1 MTRSSLAQI
10 ALCNFQIQLQ
20 SMQMNVP
27 GCISGSDPLPLH
39 DFRVANRR
47 TRTALK
53 TFQPLFPDEIYS
65 RFKKDFKW
73 IQKKTN
79 RVRDLDVYLAQY
91 PDYEKRVQKNFR
103 KYLSP
108 LQEYIESQRISAHT
122 DLVGIFQSER
132 FQNMF
137 SDWTELLN
145 SGLLE
150 DNPAAVEDA
159 QEYGCRRIVKLYQK
173 LRRNGQKLT
182 LKTPAK
188 KFHSF
193 RIEIKKLRYVMEF
206 FNTDHDQQYSELR
219 RALKSA
225 QDAFGAYQDADVQV
239 RELRGF
245 TEKLYSQGVSLDTLL
260 AIGQLLGSLSRKQK
274 KRKKKCLKQT
284 RWLTSDMTARQF
296 QQCYQYPVDS

>member
-1 MTRSSLAQI
+1 MTRYSLAQI
-10 ALCNFQIQLQ
+10 ALRNFQIQLQ
-20 SMQMNVP
+20 SMQMNIP

-53 TFQPLFPDEIYS
+53 TFQTLLPDEIYS

-91 PDYEKRVQKNFR
+91 PEYKKRVQKNFR
-103 KYLSP
+103 KYLLP
-108 LQEYIESQRISAHT
+108 LQELIESQRSSAQE
-122 DLVGIFQSER
+122 DLIGVFQSER
-132 FQNMF
+132 FQNTF

-145 SGLLE
+145 SSLLH

-159 QEYGCRRIVKLYQK
+159 QEYGSRRIIKHYQK
-173 LRRNGQKLT
+173 VRREGQKLT
-182 LKTPAK
+182 LRTPAK

-193 RIEIKKLRYVMEF
+193 RIQIKKLRYVMEF
-206 FNTDHDQQYSELR
+206 FNTDNHEQYSELR
-219 RALKSA
+219 RDLKAA

-239 RELRGF
+239 KELREF
-245 TEKLYSQGVSLDTLL
+245 TEVLYSQGVSLDTLL
-260 AIGQLLGSLSRKQK
+260 AIGQLLGSLSKKQK
-274 KRKKKCLKQT
+274 KRKKNCLKQT
-284 RWLTSDMTARQF
+284 RWLTSDLTARTF
-296 QQCYQYPVDS
+296 QQCFQYPVDS